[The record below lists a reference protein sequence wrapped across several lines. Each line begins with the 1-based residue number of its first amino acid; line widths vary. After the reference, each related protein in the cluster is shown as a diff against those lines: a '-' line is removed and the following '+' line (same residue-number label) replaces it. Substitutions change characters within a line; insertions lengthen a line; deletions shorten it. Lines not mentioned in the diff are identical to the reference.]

1 MADLPASLVRYQQ
14 LTTELSDKYVIQ
26 GDLAGDIH
34 EAKVAAYH
42 QSISQGD
49 NVTTARHHADVAAKS
64 WSVEHMKI
72 QGEIDASLVELR
84 YLDQLI
90 AWENH
95 A

>member
-1 MADLPASLVRYQQ
+1 MSDRPASLVRYQQ
-14 LTTELSDKYVIQ
+14 VTKDLADLQTET
-26 GDLAGDIH
+26 GDLNAAIH

-49 NVTTARHHADVAAKS
+49 TVTTARHHADVAAKQ
-64 WSVEHMKI
+64 WTVEVMKMG
-72 QGEIDASLVELR
+72 GEIDAFHTELR